1 MDAVTSPD
9 SLPLLVATPSSW
21 AAGVLVAP
29 LALLNDPAH
38 LEKKAAANA
47 LSLLNRWP
55 KGPGDPPMREAGA
68 EWTRL
73 LASIARDETEHLARV
88 LRLLHRRGGS
98 MSSGHRNTYAAAL
111 HRHVRVGQGL
121 AEVQD
126 LLWVSALI
134 EARSCERFALLA
146 ASAQEAD
153 LLALYRALE
162 RSERG
167 HHRVF
172 LDLATSLPG
181 TPVAPARWSDWL
193 DLEAAAIR
201 VQPPGPTM
209 HSGFDAAA
217 R

>member
-1 MDAVTSPD
+1 MTPQDL
-9 SLPLLVATPSSW
+9 LPLRVATPSSW
-21 AAGVLVAP
+21 AASVLGAP
-29 LALLNDPAH
+29 LALLNDHAH

-55 KGPGDPPMREAGA
+55 KEPGDPPLREAGA
-68 EWTRL
+68 DWVRL

-88 LRLLHRRGGS
+88 LRLLDRRGGS
-98 MSSGHRNTYAAAL
+98 MSRGHRNGYAAAL

-134 EARSCERFALLA
+134 EARSCERFSLLA
-146 ASAQEAD
+146 AVAQDAD
-153 LLALYRALE
+153 LLALYHALE

-172 LDLATSLPG
+172 LGLATSLPG
-181 TPVAPARWSDWL
+181 TQDAPARWSSWL

-201 VQPPGPTM
+201 AQPLGPTM
-209 HSGFDAAA
+209 HSGWDASAA
-217 R
+217 